1 MPMFIKRNAAQ
12 CPKCLDIIESKS
24 KHNLVACKCY
34 KSSGG
39 KTGIYV
45 EGGTDKIQ
53 RGGPDKWT
61 CIELSE
67 FYNEDEE

>member
-1 MPMFIKRNAAQ
+1 MGMIIKRNAAQ
-12 CPKCLDIIESKS
+12 CPKCFDIIESKS

-34 KSSGG
+34 KASGG

-53 RGGPDKWT
+53 RGGPDKWNA
-61 CIELSE
+61 IELNE
-67 FYNEDEE
+67 FYEEEE

>member
-12 CPKCLDIIESKS
+12 CPRCFDIIESKS

-45 EGGTDKIQ
+45 EGGTDKI
-53 RGGPDKWT
+53 
-61 CIELSE
+61 
-67 FYNEDEE
+67 